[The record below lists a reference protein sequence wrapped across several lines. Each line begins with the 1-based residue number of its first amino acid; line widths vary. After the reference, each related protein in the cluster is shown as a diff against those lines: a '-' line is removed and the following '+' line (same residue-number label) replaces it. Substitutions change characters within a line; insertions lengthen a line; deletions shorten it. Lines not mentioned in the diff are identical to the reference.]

1 MLLAVGFYCFY
12 FRQIALAV
20 RIIECSLALNTTF
33 NNDNN
38 NANTKPMT
46 NIAIFVSGSGTNCE
60 NIINY
65 FANDAN
71 VHIALVLSNRP
82 DAYALVRAKNHHV
95 PTAVLTKSEFNN
107 EAKVMD
113 LLHAHDV
120 NFIVLAGFLLMI
132 PTFLV
137 SAFRQRMLN
146 IHPALLPKYGGKGM
160 YGHHVHEAVKVAG
173 EVETGITIHWVSD
186 VCDGGEIVAQFSTP
200 LTSADTPDDIAA
212 KVHLLEQAH
221 FPEVIK
227 QVLGKASL

>member
-1 MLLAVGFYCFY
+1 
-12 FRQIALAV
+12 
-20 RIIECSLALNTTF
+20 
-33 NNDNN
+33 
-38 NANTKPMT
+38 MT

-107 EAKVMD
+107 EAKVMN

-146 IHPALLPKYGGKGM
+146 IHPALLPKYGGS
-160 YGHHVHEAVKVAG
+160 G
-173 EVETGITIHWVSD
+173 EGRRRSRNRYHYS
-186 VCDGGEIVAQFSTP
+186 
-200 LTSADTPDDIAA
+200 
-212 KVHLLEQAH
+212 
-221 FPEVIK
+221 
-227 QVLGKASL
+227 LG